1 MEFSEKSICEKL
13 SGQFLSSPKYLLN
26 NLYIYQWESDYL
38 GITKSDYAYEIE
50 VKISV
55 QDFKNDFKNKKDK
68 HLLLENC
75 RSKQNPPCPNYFY
88 YATPIDLIK
97 VEDLPDYA
105 GLIYVNDNGHIVIKK
120 K

>member
-75 RSKQNPPCPNYFY
+75 
-88 YATPIDLIK
+88 
-97 VEDLPDYA
+97 
-105 GLIYVNDNGHIVIKK
+105 G
-120 K
+120 